1 VFLHEPGLDEP
12 GRDESHVTRS
22 RKLGAV
28 FEERLASL
36 PAHGVGVKQVG
47 RQRHNDGRR
56 HVGHA
61 KHRQRAGVDILEGG
75 PNVEIRVTT
84 HLRDE
89 LPGAEPVATGKPGD
103 QIRHERAVDRRV
115 HVGIAERVE
124 ALAERRAVAI
134 HVGGD
139 LLGGRKQRVL
149 KRAVDAEQRAVQLT
163 RAHGLANDRADRLGR
178 RRKAKTAGVGDDRV
192 RDGLLD
198 RKRHCTPRMSC

>member
-1 VFLHEPGLDEP
+1 MSRVWTSPVATSSRHTL
-12 GRDESHVTRS
+12 

-89 LPGAEPVATGKPGD
+89 LPGAE
-103 QIRHERAVDRRV
+103 
-115 HVGIAERVE
+115 
-124 ALAERRAVAI
+124 
-134 HVGGD
+134 
-139 LLGGRKQRVL
+139 LGC
-149 KRAVDAEQRAVQLT
+149 
-163 RAHGLANDRADRLGR
+163 H
-178 RRKAKTAGVGDDRV
+178 RKAR
-192 RDGLLD
+192 
-198 RKRHCTPRMSC
+198 